1 MNPFDASRSEPE
13 VFGDLD
19 ILCGSPGYIHVLAH
33 LSLRDNLISYD
44 GHMTSEDMAASY
56 APGRTVRT
64 EFSTL
69 MGLMLKHPIDF
80 RVPAPDEIQVLIDKT
95 EALLKKLHVCLNQ
108 PMLEGLKQA
117 VADQQAGVPLDEAGS
132 FFRRGDVLREPIF
145 YGGES
150 AYSFQYRDFALER
163 YAKDDDWLYANKGFR
178 IADAHAVAGALVRLQ
193 NRKVMEAIKG
203 MRRLHPS
210 QWTTLP
216 GFTSSL
222 DEIASEANI
231 VPETAP
237 AVLAAF
243 TAPEPPTNASFA
255 SLDDF
260 NIANALPILRSP
272 SGDYVSLQTYGV
284 VEALYDSPFYWMAA
298 DKSYKDAAFTHR
310 GAFTESF
317 VARRLSAV
325 FGSDKVYRNVTI
337 IGKGSRVSEIDALV
351 LFADRAIVIQC
362 KSKKLTL
369 EARKGN
375 DLQLRDD
382 FKKSV
387 HDAYDQAY
395 LCSKSL
401 GNPDLEFVGEDGS
414 KINVPSLRE
423 IYPICVVSDHYPA
436 LTVQAR
442 QFLKY
447 EIDETIQPPLVTDVF
462 LIDVLAEM
470 LPSPLRLLSYVNRRV
485 NYGDRI
491 NSINELT
498 ILAYH
503 LRQNLWIDDKTDMV
517 MLGDELAVDLDTA
530 MTVRREGIEGA
541 RTPSGILTRLNR
553 TLVGRMLEAIEHS
566 AEAALVDLG
575 FMLLTLGNETLE
587 DINKGLKEIS
597 TRTREDGRHHDF
609 TLAFGKGDTGLTV
622 HCGPLP
628 NAEAA
633 ERLAEYCQ
641 RRKYVQRAESWF
653 GLVVRADDGLPKFG
667 LNLRFPWKHDD
678 AMDEA
683 TKGMARGERPR
694 RGRDMFKPRKIGRND
709 PCPCGSGKKYKKCCM
724 NLT

>member
-1 MNPFDASRSEPE
+1 MNPFDASRSEQE

-56 APGRTVRT
+56 APGRTIRT

-80 RVPAPDEIQVLIDKT
+80 KVPAPAEMQILIDKT
-95 EALLKKLHVCLNQ
+95 EALLNELHACLNQ
-108 PMLEGLKQA
+108 PMLEGLRQA
-117 VADQQAGVPLDEAGS
+117 VAAQQAGVPVDEAGS

-163 YAKDDDWLYANKGFR
+163 YAKDDDWLHANKGFR
-178 IADAHAVAGALVRLQ
+178 VAEAHAVAGALVRLQ

-231 VPETAP
+231 VPETAS
-237 AVLAAF
+237 AVLSAF

-255 SLDDF
+255 SLGDF
-260 NIANALPILRSP
+260 NIANALPIQRSP

-298 DKSYKDAAFTHR
+298 DKSYKDTAFAHR

-325 FGSDKVYRNVTI
+325 FGSDKVYRSVTI
-337 IGKGSRVSEIDALV
+337 ISKGSRVSEIDVLV

-387 HDAYDQAY
+387 HDAYDQAH

-401 GNPDLEFVGEDGS
+401 GNPDLEFVGDDGS
-414 KINVPSLRE
+414 KINVPPLRE
-423 IYPICVVSDHYPA
+423 IYPICVISDHYPA

-442 QFLKY
+442 EFLKY
-447 EIDETIQPPLVTDVF
+447 ETDETIQPPLVADVF

-485 NYGDRI
+485 NYSDRI
-491 NSINELT
+491 NSVNELT

-517 MLGDELAVDLDTA
+517 MLGDELAIDLDTA

-541 RTPSGILTRLNR
+541 TTPSGILTRLNG
-553 TLVGRMLEAIEHS
+553 TLVGRMLESIEHS

-575 FMLLTLGNETLE
+575 LMLLTLSSETLE
-587 DINKGLKEIS
+587 DINRGLKEIAA
-597 TRTREDGRHHDF
+597 RTREDGRHHDF
-609 TLAFGKGDTGLTV
+609 TLAFDKGDTGLTV
-622 HCGPLP
+622 QCGPLP

-667 LNLRFPWKHDD
+667 LNLRFPWKHDE

-694 RGRDMFKPRKIGRND
+694 RGRDMFKRRKVGRND
-709 PCPCGSGKKYKKCCM
+709 SCPCGSGKKYKKCCM
-724 NLT
+724 N